1 MQEAAWDEVESLGTK
16 NGETG
21 SGIISSLVWV
31 FLECLHPTSLLGCRL
46 SQRCH
51 VKSEGIFQEILE
63 KTNETLWGVKW
74 E

>member
-21 SGIISSLVWV
+21 SRIISSLVWV
-31 FLECLHPTSLLGCRL
+31 FRECVHSTSWLGCTL

-63 KTNETLWGVKW
+63 KTNETGWGAKW